1 MVRLVGRM
9 STEDCADSDLE
20 SITIVDNMEDS
31 RKKANQNGVL
41 TIAKN
46 GALESIVLRVHGS

>member
-1 MVRLVGRM
+1 M
-9 STEDCADSDLE
+9 SIEDCADSDLE